1 MKAPGNIIK
10 KHREEKGLSIKEVS
24 ERTKIRPYI
33 IEALES
39 GNFQIMSP
47 IYVKSFL
54 RTLSKFL
61 DFPLSE
67 IDFSDK
73 SVDAKQTESK
83 SKATR
88 DEKKAAD
95 TNIKSEKSNLDTE
108 KDKYK
113 KKSAPKPEKTL
124 SFDDENPDFPPVSK
138 KNAGP
143 DYAAMFKK
151 ANKPKI
157 STTQIINYS
166 AAGAVFVAIVLI
178 IYFTFFDEGPKAEST
193 AIIQDQIASEVD
205 TTIIGAEDKSLLN
218 YFEEPDSLTLEAEAI
233 DDCWM
238 RIEMDGE
245 KMEELT
251 LKEGQTKTWK
261 ASESFSISQGNVGGV
276 IFKRNGKL
284 LEPFGSRGS
293 VVRNI
298 KITRSDI
305 KNANK
310 EAQDSIRRR
319 YKLIKKNSNK
329 SNVPKL
335 IKPSTVQSI
344 KPTDLMNKSNETESK

>member
-1 MKAPGNIIK
+1 MKASGKVIK

-54 RTLSKFL
+54 KTLSAFL

-67 IDFSDK
+67 IDLSNDSAETEQATETITK
-73 SVDAKQTESK
+73 VDRTSTQTEKETSPRK
-83 SKATR
+83 SQI
-88 DEKKAAD
+88 EIQKKR
-95 TNIKSEKSNLDTE
+95 
-108 KDKYK
+108 YK
-113 KKSAPKPEKTL
+113 KKIDTKPKNTI
-124 SFDDENPDFPPVSK
+124 SFDDENPEIPASK
-138 KNAGP
+138 QAAET

-151 ANKPKI
+151 ANKPQI

-166 AAGAVFVAIVLI
+166 AGGAVVIAIILI

-193 AIIQDQIASEVD
+193 AIIQDQIANEID

-233 DDCWM
+233 DNCWM

-251 LKEGQTKTWK
+251 MRKGETRKWK
-261 ASESFSISQGNVGGV
+261 AFESFSISQGNVGGV

-298 KITRSDI
+298 KITKSNI
-305 KNANK
+305 KNASK
-310 EAQDSIRRR
+310 EAQDSIRLR

-335 IKPSTVQSI
+335 IQPATI
-344 KPTDLMNKSNETESK
+344 NTIDPTELKREINQTEAV